1 MKKKILIMF
10 LITITTYA
18 ITACGCSNTN
28 DTLSENNIIETV
40 SENVSENTVSEDK
53 IVEDESDKD
62 IETEESEIDQVF
74 GRLSA
79 QTYLPHALA
88 NGETVELMGTTPA
101 EKQYFEYL
109 EEKWLDESWNNEDL
123 AGTIFYE
130 DIFTAINGGIIDRM
144 GATIGDY
151 TETESEMAKVYK
163 GMTPVE
169 NEINEDY
176 IAVALCDLAGFN
188 GVNFTAET
196 SIQDAIT
203 RDAVCAMAATFE
215 RNKAFNTGTYLDANV
230 EGYEGTMEYFNA
242 PATGYDINYAFA
254 VALGLDTENA
264 YDALIEAGYTAF
276 DLEQE
281 SVALIDYDKAVIANA
296 KVFAASMNSVAEEES
311 QPTSSTDNSQPT
323 QPTATSQPTQST
335 DNSQTT
341 PPVDNSQPTQAQEP
355 TQSTTGG
362 YHYNHPEAANM
373 TLTEIDAMIAPFLG
387 DDGLWH
393 WRDDAAL
400 WDEDYNTR
408 YQEAVDKG
416 WEIPW

>member
-1 MKKKILIMF
+1 MKKRFFVTMMAAMMVAS
-10 LITITTYA
+10 TIAGCGKKEEVVEEPKNTVGVQVESTTEA
-18 ITACGCSNTN
+18 S
-28 DTLSENNIIETV
+28 V
-40 SENVSENTVSEDK
+40 VENVP
-53 IVEDESDKD
+53 
-62 IETEESEIDQVF
+62 
-74 GRLSA
+74 A
-79 QTYLPHALA
+79 QTNEDGELVANVTYMGRINPKVYLPHALA

-101 EKQYFEYL
+101 EKQYFDFL
-109 EEKWLDESWNNEDL
+109 EGRWLDESWNNEDL
-123 AGTIFYE
+123 AGTDFYE
-130 DIFTAINGGIIDRM
+130 DIFTAINGGILDRM

-151 TETESEMAKVYK
+151 TETESEMVKVYK

-196 SIQDAIT
+196 TIQDAIT

-215 RNKAFNTGTYLDANV
+215 RNKAFNTGTYLDASV

-264 YDALIEAGYTAF
+264 YDALIEAGYTVF
-276 DLEQE
+276 DPEQK

-296 KVFAASMNSVAEEES
+296 KVYAASMNSFVEEETEPS
-311 QPTSSTDNSQPT
+311 TTPTGDSGQSSNPNTTT
-323 QPTATSQPTQST
+323 QPSG
-335 DNSQTT
+335 DNGQTT
-341 PPVDNSQPTQAQEP
+341 QQPITEEP
-355 TQSTTGG
+355 TPTR

-373 TLTEIDAMIAPFLG
+373 TISAIYEMAAPYIG
-387 DDGLWH
+387 EDGQWH
-393 WRDDAAL
+393 QPEGYAL
-400 WDEDYNTR
+400 WEEDADTR
-408 YQEAVDKG
+408 YREAVDKG

>member
-1 MKKKILIMF
+1 MKKRFFVTMMAAMMVASTLAGCGKKNEVVEEPKN
-10 LITITTYA
+10 TQGVQVESTTEA
-18 ITACGCSNTN
+18 S
-28 DTLSENNIIETV
+28 V
-40 SENVSENTVSEDK
+40 VENVP
-53 IVEDESDKD
+53 
-62 IETEESEIDQVF
+62 
-74 GRLSA
+74 A
-79 QTYLPHALA
+79 QTNEDGELVANVTYMGRINPKVYLPHALA

-123 AGTIFYE
+123 AGTDFYE
-130 DIFTAINGGIIDRM
+130 DIFTAINGGILDRM

-151 TETESEMAKVYK
+151 TETESEMVKVYK

-264 YDALIEAGYTAF
+264 YDALIEAGYTVF
-276 DLEQE
+276 DPEQK

-296 KVFAASMNSVAEEES
+296 KVYVASMNSFVEEETEPS
-311 QPTSSTDNSQPT
+311 TTPTGDSGQSSNPNTTTQPTGGNGQTTQQPT
-323 QPTATSQPTQST
+323 QTE
-335 DNSQTT
+335 
-341 PPVDNSQPTQAQEP
+341 EP
-355 TQSTTGG
+355 TPNPTR

-393 WRDDAAL
+393 WRDDASL

>member
-1 MKKKILIMF
+1 MKKRFFVTMVTAMMVASTLAGCGKKNEVVEEPKNN
-10 LITITTYA
+10 TQGVQVESTTEA
-18 ITACGCSNTN
+18 S
-28 DTLSENNIIETV
+28 V
-40 SENVSENTVSEDK
+40 VENVP
-53 IVEDESDKD
+53 
-62 IETEESEIDQVF
+62 
-74 GRLSA
+74 A
-79 QTYLPHALA
+79 QTNEDGELVANVTYMGRINPKVYLPHALA

-101 EKQYFEYL
+101 EKQYFDFL
-109 EEKWLDESWNNEDL
+109 EERWLDESWNNEDL

-130 DIFTAINGGIIDRM
+130 DIFTAINGGILDRM

-151 TETESEMAKVYK
+151 TETESEMVKVYK

-196 SIQDAIT
+196 TVQDAIT
-203 RDAVCAMAATFE
+203 RDAVCGMAAIFE
-215 RNKAFNTGTYLDANV
+215 RNNAFNTGTYLDANV

-264 YDALIEAGYTAF
+264 YDALIEAGYTVF
-276 DLEQE
+276 DPEQK

-296 KVFAASMNSVAEEES
+296 KVYVASMNSVAEEES
-311 QPTSSTDNSQPT
+311 QPTP
-323 QPTATSQPTQST
+323 ST

-341 PPVDNSQPTQAQEP
+341 QPTETSQPTQTAQPTETSQPTQAQEP
-355 TQSTTGG
+355 TQPTQPTTGRW
-362 YHYNHPEAANM
+362 HYNHPEAANM
-373 TLTEIDAMIAPFLG
+373 TLTEICEKGAPYIG

-393 WRDDAAL
+393 IPEDHEL
-400 WDEDYNTR
+400 WVEDENTR
-408 YQEAVDKG
+408 YEEAVANG

>member
-1 MKKKILIMF
+1 MKKRFFVTMMTAMLVASTLAGCGKKNEVVEEPKNN
-10 LITITTYA
+10 TQGVQVESTTEA
-18 ITACGCSNTN
+18 S
-28 DTLSENNIIETV
+28 V
-40 SENVSENTVSEDK
+40 VENVP
-53 IVEDESDKD
+53 
-62 IETEESEIDQVF
+62 
-74 GRLSA
+74 A
-79 QTYLPHALA
+79 QTNEDGELVANVTYMGRINPKVYLPHALA

-101 EKQYFEYL
+101 EKQYFEFL
-109 EEKWLDESWNNEDL
+109 EGRWLDESWNNEDL
-123 AGTIFYE
+123 AGTDFYE
-130 DIFTAINGGIIDRM
+130 DIFTAINGGILDRM

-151 TETESEMAKVYK
+151 TETESEMVKVYK

-264 YDALIEAGYTAF
+264 YDALIEAGYTVF
-276 DLEQE
+276 DPEQK

-296 KVFAASMNSVAEEES
+296 KVYVASMNSVVEEEAEPS
-311 QPTSSTDNSQPT
+311 TTPAGDSGQSSNPNTTTQPTGGNGQTTQQPT
-323 QPTATSQPTQST
+323 QTEEPAPTPDPTR
-335 DNSQTT
+335 
-341 PPVDNSQPTQAQEP
+341 
-355 TQSTTGG
+355 
-362 YHYNHPEAANM
+362 YHYNHPEAAYM
-373 TLTEIDAMIAPFLG
+373 TISQIVDKGAPYIG
-387 DDGLWH
+387 EDGMWH
-393 WRDDAAL
+393 L
-400 WDEDYNTR
+400 PEDYDLWVEDENTR

>member
-1 MKKKILIMF
+1 MKKRFFVTMMAAMMVASTLAGCGKKNEVVEEPKNAQGVQVES
-10 LITITTYA
+10 TTEA
-18 ITACGCSNTN
+18 S
-28 DTLSENNIIETV
+28 V
-40 SENVSENTVSEDK
+40 VENVP
-53 IVEDESDKD
+53 
-62 IETEESEIDQVF
+62 
-74 GRLSA
+74 A
-79 QTYLPHALA
+79 QTNEDGELVANVTYMGRINPKVYLPHALA

-101 EKQYFEYL
+101 EKQYFEFL
-109 EEKWLDESWNNEDL
+109 EGRWLDESWNNEDL
-123 AGTIFYE
+123 AGTDFYE
-130 DIFTAINGGIIDRM
+130 DIFTAINGGILDRM

-151 TETESEMAKVYK
+151 TETESEMVKVYK

-264 YDALIEAGYTAF
+264 YDALIEAGYTVF
-276 DLEQE
+276 DPEQK

-296 KVFAASMNSVAEEES
+296 KVYVASMNSVVEEETEPS
-311 QPTSSTDNSQPT
+311 TTPTGDSGQSSNPNTTTQPTGDNGQTAQQPT
-323 QPTATSQPTQST
+323 QTE
-335 DNSQTT
+335 
-341 PPVDNSQPTQAQEP
+341 EP
-355 TQSTTGG
+355 TPNPTR

-373 TLTEIDAMIAPFLG
+373 TLSEIDLMIAPYLG
-387 DDGLWH
+387 DDGQWH
-393 WRDDAAL
+393 WRDDSAL
-400 WDEDYNTR
+400 WDEDWNTR

>member
-1 MKKKILIMF
+1 MKKRFFVTMMAAMMVASTLAGCGKKNEVVEEPKNAQGVQVES
-10 LITITTYA
+10 TTEA
-18 ITACGCSNTN
+18 S
-28 DTLSENNIIETV
+28 V
-40 SENVSENTVSEDK
+40 VENVP
-53 IVEDESDKD
+53 
-62 IETEESEIDQVF
+62 
-74 GRLSA
+74 A
-79 QTYLPHALA
+79 QTNEDGELVANVTYMGRINPKVYLPHALA

-101 EKQYFEYL
+101 EKQYFEFL
-109 EEKWLDESWNNEDL
+109 EGRWLDESWNNEDL
-123 AGTIFYE
+123 AGTDFYE
-130 DIFTAINGGIIDRM
+130 DIFTAINGGILDRM

-151 TETESEMAKVYK
+151 TETESEMVKVYK

-264 YDALIEAGYTAF
+264 YDALIEAGYTVF
-276 DLEQE
+276 DPEQK

-296 KVFAASMNSVAEEES
+296 KVYVASMNSVVEEETEPS
-311 QPTSSTDNSQPT
+311 TTPTGDSGQSSNPNTTTQPTGDNGQTTQQPT
-323 QPTATSQPTQST
+323 QTE
-335 DNSQTT
+335 
-341 PPVDNSQPTQAQEP
+341 EP
-355 TQSTTGG
+355 TPNPTR

-373 TLTEIDAMIAPFLG
+373 TISQIVEKEAPYIG
-387 DDGLWH
+387 DDGQWH
-393 WRDDAAL
+393 VP
-400 WDEDYNTR
+400 EDYDLWVEDENTR

>member
-1 MKKKILIMF
+1 MKKRFFVTMMAAMMVASTLAGCGKKNEVVEEPKN
-10 LITITTYA
+10 TEGVQVESTTEA
-18 ITACGCSNTN
+18 S
-28 DTLSENNIIETV
+28 V
-40 SENVSENTVSEDK
+40 VENVP
-53 IVEDESDKD
+53 
-62 IETEESEIDQVF
+62 
-74 GRLSA
+74 A
-79 QTYLPHALA
+79 QTNEDGELVANVTYMGRINPKVYLPHALA

-101 EKQYFEYL
+101 EKQYFDFL
-109 EEKWLDESWNNEDL
+109 EGRWLDESWNNEDL
-123 AGTIFYE
+123 AGTDFYE
-130 DIFTAINGGIIDRM
+130 DIFTAINGGILDRM

-151 TETESEMAKVYK
+151 TETESEMIKVYK

-215 RNKAFNTGTYLDANV
+215 RNKAFNTGTYLDASV

-264 YDALIEAGYTAF
+264 YDALIGAGYTVF
-276 DLEQE
+276 DPEQK

-296 KVFAASMNSVAEEES
+296 KVYAASMNFVEEETEPS
-311 QPTSSTDNSQPT
+311 TTPAGDSGQSSNPNTTTQPTGGNGQTTQQPT
-323 QPTATSQPTQST
+323 QTE
-335 DNSQTT
+335 
-341 PPVDNSQPTQAQEP
+341 EP
-355 TQSTTGG
+355 TPNPTR

-373 TLTEIDAMIAPFLG
+373 TLSQICEKEAPYIG
-387 DDGLWH
+387 EDGQWH
-393 WRDDAAL
+393 VP
-400 WDEDYNTR
+400 EDYDLWVEDENTR

>member
-1 MKKKILIMF
+1 MKKRFFVTMMAAMMVASTLAGCGKKNEVVEEPKN
-10 LITITTYA
+10 TQGVQVESTTEA
-18 ITACGCSNTN
+18 S
-28 DTLSENNIIETV
+28 V
-40 SENVSENTVSEDK
+40 VENVP
-53 IVEDESDKD
+53 
-62 IETEESEIDQVF
+62 
-74 GRLSA
+74 A
-79 QTYLPHALA
+79 QTNEDGELVANVTYMGRINPKVYLPHALA

-123 AGTIFYE
+123 AGTDFYE
-130 DIFTAINGGIIDRM
+130 DIFTAINGGILDRM

-151 TETESEMAKVYK
+151 TETESEMVKVYK

-264 YDALIEAGYTAF
+264 YDALIEAGYTVF
-276 DLEQE
+276 DPEQK
-281 SVALIDYDKAVIANA
+281 SVALVDYDKAVIANA
-296 KVFAASMNSVAEEES
+296 KVYVASMNSFVEEETEPS
-311 QPTSSTDNSQPT
+311 TTPTGDSGQSSNPNTTTQPTGGNGQTTQQPT
-323 QPTATSQPTQST
+323 QTE
-335 DNSQTT
+335 
-341 PPVDNSQPTQAQEP
+341 EP
-355 TQSTTGG
+355 TPNPTR

-373 TLTEIDAMIAPFLG
+373 TISQIVEKEAPYIG
-387 DDGLWH
+387 DDGQWH
-393 WRDDAAL
+393 VP
-400 WDEDYNTR
+400 EDYDLWVEDENTR

>member
-1 MKKKILIMF
+1 MKKRFFVTMMAAMMVASTLAGCGKKNEVVEEPKNN
-10 LITITTYA
+10 TQGVQVESTTEA
-18 ITACGCSNTN
+18 S
-28 DTLSENNIIETV
+28 V
-40 SENVSENTVSEDK
+40 VENVP
-53 IVEDESDKD
+53 
-62 IETEESEIDQVF
+62 
-74 GRLSA
+74 A
-79 QTYLPHALA
+79 QTNEDGELVANVTYMGRINPKVYLPHALA

-123 AGTIFYE
+123 AGTDFYE
-130 DIFTAINGGIIDRM
+130 DIFTAINGGVLDRM

-151 TETESEMAKVYK
+151 TETESEMVKVYK

-188 GVNFTAET
+188 GVNFTVET

-264 YDALIEAGYTAF
+264 YDALIEAGYTVF
-276 DLEQE
+276 DPEQK

-296 KVFAASMNSVAEEES
+296 KVYVASMNSVVEEEAEPATTPTGDS
-311 QPTSSTDNSQPT
+311 GQSSNPNTTTQPTGDNGQTAQQPT
-323 QPTATSQPTQST
+323 QTEEPAPTPNPTR
-335 DNSQTT
+335 
-341 PPVDNSQPTQAQEP
+341 
-355 TQSTTGG
+355 

-393 WRDDAAL
+393 WRDDASL

>member
-1 MKKKILIMF
+1 MKKRFFVTMMAAMMVASTLAGCGKKNEVVEEPKN
-10 LITITTYA
+10 TQGVQVESTTEA
-18 ITACGCSNTN
+18 S
-28 DTLSENNIIETV
+28 V
-40 SENVSENTVSEDK
+40 VENVP
-53 IVEDESDKD
+53 
-62 IETEESEIDQVF
+62 
-74 GRLSA
+74 A
-79 QTYLPHALA
+79 QTNEDGELVANVTYMGRINPKVYLPHALA

-123 AGTIFYE
+123 AGTDFYE
-130 DIFTAINGGIIDRM
+130 DIFTAINGGILDRM

-151 TETESEMAKVYK
+151 TETESEMVKVYK

-264 YDALIEAGYTAF
+264 YDALIEAGYTVF
-276 DLEQE
+276 DPEQK
-281 SVALIDYDKAVIANA
+281 SVALVDYDKAVIANA
-296 KVFAASMNSVAEEES
+296 KVYVASMNSFVEEETEPS
-311 QPTSSTDNSQPT
+311 TTPTGDSGQSSNPNTTTQPTGGNGQTTQQPT
-323 QPTATSQPTQST
+323 QTE
-335 DNSQTT
+335 
-341 PPVDNSQPTQAQEP
+341 EP
-355 TQSTTGG
+355 TPNPTR

-393 WRDDAAL
+393 WRDDASL

>member
-1 MKKKILIMF
+1 MKKRFFVTMMAAMMVASTLAGCGKKNEVVEEPKN
-10 LITITTYA
+10 TQGVQVESTTEA
-18 ITACGCSNTN
+18 S
-28 DTLSENNIIETV
+28 V
-40 SENVSENTVSEDK
+40 VENVP
-53 IVEDESDKD
+53 
-62 IETEESEIDQVF
+62 
-74 GRLSA
+74 A
-79 QTYLPHALA
+79 QTNEDGELVANVTYMGRINPKVYLPHALA

-101 EKQYFEYL
+101 EKQYFEFL
-109 EEKWLDESWNNEDL
+109 EGRWLDESWNNEDL
-123 AGTIFYE
+123 AGTDFYE
-130 DIFTAINGGIIDRM
+130 DIFTAINGGILDRM

-151 TETESEMAKVYK
+151 TETESEMVKVYK

-215 RNKAFNTGTYLDANV
+215 RNKAFNTGTYLDASV

-254 VALGLDTENA
+254 VALGLGTENA
-264 YDALIEAGYTAF
+264 YDALIEAGYTVF
-276 DLEQE
+276 DPEQK

-296 KVFAASMNSVAEEES
+296 KVFAASMNPVVEEEAEPATTPTGDS
-311 QPTSSTDNSQPT
+311 GQSSNPNTTTQPTGDNGQTAQQPT
-323 QPTATSQPTQST
+323 QTE
-335 DNSQTT
+335 
-341 PPVDNSQPTQAQEP
+341 EP
-355 TQSTTGG
+355 TPTPNPTR

-373 TLTEIDAMIAPFLG
+373 TLSEIDLMIAPYLG
-387 DDGLWH
+387 DDGQWH
-393 WRDDAAL
+393 WRDDSAL
-400 WDEDYNTR
+400 WDEDWNTR

>member
-1 MKKKILIMF
+1 MKKRFFVTMMAAMMVASTLAGCGKKNEVVEEPKNAQGVQVES
-10 LITITTYA
+10 TTEA
-18 ITACGCSNTN
+18 S
-28 DTLSENNIIETV
+28 V
-40 SENVSENTVSEDK
+40 VENVP
-53 IVEDESDKD
+53 
-62 IETEESEIDQVF
+62 
-74 GRLSA
+74 A
-79 QTYLPHALA
+79 QTNEDGELVANVTYMGRINPKVYLPHALA

-101 EKQYFEYL
+101 EKQYFEFL
-109 EEKWLDESWNNEDL
+109 EGRWLDESWNNEDL
-123 AGTIFYE
+123 AGTDFYE
-130 DIFTAINGGIIDRM
+130 DIFTAINGGILDRM

-151 TETESEMAKVYK
+151 TETESEMVKVYK

-230 EGYEGTMEYFNA
+230 EGYEGSMEYFNA

-264 YDALIEAGYTAF
+264 YDALIEAGYTVF
-276 DLEQE
+276 DPEQK

-296 KVFAASMNSVAEEES
+296 KVYVASMNSVVEEDTEPS
-311 QPTSSTDNSQPT
+311 TTPTGDSGQSSNPNTTTQPTGGNGQTTQQPT
-323 QPTATSQPTQST
+323 QTE
-335 DNSQTT
+335 
-341 PPVDNSQPTQAQEP
+341 EP
-355 TQSTTGG
+355 TPTPNPTR

-393 WRDDAAL
+393 WRDDASL

-408 YQEAVDKG
+408 YQEAVDNG

>member
-1 MKKKILIMF
+1 MKKRFFVTMMAAMVVASTLAGCGKKNEVVEEPKN
-10 LITITTYA
+10 TEGVQVESTTEA
-18 ITACGCSNTN
+18 S
-28 DTLSENNIIETV
+28 V
-40 SENVSENTVSEDK
+40 VENVP
-53 IVEDESDKD
+53 
-62 IETEESEIDQVF
+62 
-74 GRLSA
+74 A
-79 QTYLPHALA
+79 QTNEDGELVANVTYMGRINPKVYLPHALA

-101 EKQYFEYL
+101 EKQYFDFL
-109 EEKWLDESWNNEDL
+109 EGRWLDESWNNEDL
-123 AGTIFYE
+123 AGTDFYE
-130 DIFTAINGGIIDRM
+130 DIFTAINGGILDRM

-151 TETESEMAKVYK
+151 TETESEMVKVYK

-264 YDALIEAGYTAF
+264 YDALIEAGYTVF
-276 DLEQE
+276 DPEQK

-296 KVFAASMNSVAEEES
+296 KVYVASMNSFVEEETEPS
-311 QPTSSTDNSQPT
+311 TTPTGDSGQSSNPNTTTQPTGGNGQTTQQPT
-323 QPTATSQPTQST
+323 QTE
-335 DNSQTT
+335 
-341 PPVDNSQPTQAQEP
+341 EP
-355 TQSTTGG
+355 TPNPTR

-393 WRDDAAL
+393 WRDDASL